1 MTKKK
6 KTETPVVVE
15 NPDNLPSAL
24 FDDAK
29 IDIKGLIHII
39 RGQKVMIDRDL
50 AKLYGVETKRLNEV
64 VKRNL
69 KRFEGDDFM
78 FRLTKDE
85 TEYVRSRSQ
94 FATLNNGGSTDPSS
108 LRSQFAT
115 SNKGR
120 GGVRYLPYVFT
131 ELGVAMLSSVLTS
144 ETAISINR
152 DIMRAFVTFNHLTL
166 RPLPEDNAELR
177 AEIQALRDQMNDIL
191 ADQNDINETTRAQ
204 LDAISSALAELQSD
218 RARHTGC
225 NPIGFNV
232 PRQ

>member
-1 MTKKK
+1 MSKKK

-85 TEYVRSRSQ
+85 TEYARSRSQ
-94 FATLNNGGSTDPSS
+94 FATLNNGRGS
-108 LRSQFAT
+108 
-115 SNKGR
+115 NIK
-120 GGVRYLPYVFT
+120 YLPYVFT

-152 DIMRAFVTFNHLTL
+152 DIMRAFVTFNHLTS
-166 RPLPEDNAELR
+166 RPLPEDNIELR

-204 LDAISSALAELQSD
+204 LDAISSALAELQSE
-218 RARHTGC
+218 RSKSAKR
-225 NPIGFNV
+225 NPIGFNA
-232 PRQ
+232 PKQ